1 MRGLIRVAIAC
12 VALAACSDAPRDDAP
27 ARAVDAR
34 QRDSA
39 IGASGLPGAKGV
51 TRALEASDAVK
62 ERAATLDSVLR

>member
-1 MRGLIRVAIAC
+1 MVFCML
-12 VALAACSDAPRDDAP
+12 LAACSNAPQTDDGP

-51 TRALEASDAVK
+51 TRALEASDA
-62 ERAATLDSVLR
+62 AAARGAALDSVLR